1 MEETAAGRGQGR
13 QRAARPRS
21 SRGRGT
27 AARRGSTAR
36 EASADEHPADE
47 ASRAGVP
54 RRTAQGGEPPLLRT
68 LSARSRAA
76 GGPRL
81 REVLSQLS
89 LGRQDVSEASGLVN
103 HVVSHLIQAVRG
115 RDGSF
120 SSIGR
125 LGAGSY
131 YEHVKVRAGLAQIG
145 AEVGEL
151 RLGSLEKW
159 SYKGKNGTEADST
172 RENGLIKSYLSRG

>member
-1 MEETAAGRGQGR
+1 MEETAAGRGQRR
-13 QRAARPRS
+13 QRGARPRAT
-21 SRGRGT
+21 RGRGT

-36 EASADEHPADE
+36 EASADEQPADE
-47 ASRAGVP
+47 ASRAVVP
-54 RRTAQGGEPPLLRT
+54 RRTAQGGEPPVPRT

-76 GGPRL
+76 GGLRL

-120 SSIGR
+120 SSIRR

-131 YEHVKVRAGLAQIG
+131 YEHVKVRAGLG
-145 AEVGEL
+145 A
-151 RLGSLEKW
+151 
-159 SYKGKNGTEADST
+159 A
-172 RENGLIKSYLSRG
+172 